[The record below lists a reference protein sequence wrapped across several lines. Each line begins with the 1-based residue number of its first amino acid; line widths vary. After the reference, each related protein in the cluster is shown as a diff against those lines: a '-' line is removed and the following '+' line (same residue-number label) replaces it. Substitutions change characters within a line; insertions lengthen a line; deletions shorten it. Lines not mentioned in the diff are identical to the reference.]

1 VVLVDDGLASGVT
14 MRVALESVRR
24 AGGDRIVIAV
34 PTSHLA
40 SLRKLADLTEGIYC
54 ANVRRGYSFAV
65 ADAYRD
71 WSDVDEVDLQTM
83 LREFMTDN
91 RQTRVLS

>member
-1 VVLVDDGLASGVT
+1 
-14 MRVALESVRR
+14 M
-24 AGGDRIVIAV
+24 
-34 PTSHLA
+34 PTGHLA

-54 ANVRRGYSFAV
+54 ANVRHGYSFAV
-65 ADAYRD
+65 AYRD
-71 WSDVDEVDLQTM
+71 WSDVDEVDLQAM